1 MKRTDVIKKLRE
13 MRIDEKKIGKLSWK
27 FMSDDER
34 MDALLSVIKDP
45 DDAEQYIESE
55 WDDLPPAVTQNM
67 RLEGVTMG
75 GTRVAEGGMKINKNA
90 RRKIRPHGNVSAG
103 NVAIRFDDKPFTVVG
118 VGTVAELEE
127 FDLDG
132 AVKELDLDPDDE
144 AIAVEDPNTGYAVYS
159 YDLGGAVVYE
169 GIEIDENKLSEA
181 YKIGD
186 EVILRGNST
195 VTDILKVVSMRKK
208 SGSKMAYKVEFPNG
222 EVAEYDETE
231 LSLNPGLKE
240 ATFLDQK
247 SPREIKRMHKT
258 LKDAATL
265 INSLKFYGT
274 DEQQKQAKKIHGTG
288 GMYKLMN
295 LIDQALEAKNES
307 VKKNDTISMDRLKE
321 IIKEEM
327 MNETRNLDK
336 MQAKL
341 RTVDNAQDVLRTL
354 RDIISDTNTFNG
366 QQFTKL
372 EDIYEEIRE
381 LKNDAGMNIGDLVS
395 PAILDAFRK
404 DMAEVPTVLSML
416 RKLEGDRVSKYAEF
430 GE

>member
-34 MDALLSVIKDP
+34 MDALLSTIKDP
-45 DDAEQYIESE
+45 DEAEQYIESE

-67 RLEGVTMG
+67 RLESIN
-75 GTRVAEGGMKINKNA
+75 EGGMKINKNA
-90 RRKIRPHGNVSAG
+90 RRKVRPHGNVSAG

-132 AVKELDLDPDDE
+132 AMKELDLDPDDE

-169 GIEIDENKLSEA
+169 
-181 YKIGD
+181 
-186 EVILRGNST
+186 
-195 VTDILKVVSMRKK
+195 
-208 SGSKMAYKVEFPNG
+208 SK
-222 EVAEYDETE
+222 
-231 LSLNPGLKE
+231 
-240 ATFLDQK
+240 
-247 SPREIKRMHKT
+247 
-258 LKDAATL
+258 
-265 INSLKFYGT
+265 
-274 DEQQKQAKKIHGTG
+274 
-288 GMYKLMN
+288 
-295 LIDQALEAKNES
+295 
-307 VKKNDTISMDRLKE
+307 DTISMDRLKE
-321 IIKEEM
+321 IVKEEVI
-327 MNETRNLDK
+327 NETRNLDK

-341 RTVDNAQDVLRTL
+341 RTVDNAQGVLRTL

-372 EDIYEEIRE
+372 EDIYEEIRD

-395 PAILDAFRK
+395 PAILAAFKK

-416 RKLEGDRVSKYAEF
+416 SDLEGDRVSKYAEF

>member
-27 FMSDDER
+27 FMNDDER
-34 MDALLSVIKDP
+34 MDALLSTIKDP
-45 DDAEQYIESE
+45 DEAQQYIDSE

-67 RLEGVTMG
+67 RLESIN
-75 GTRVAEGGMKINKNA
+75 EGGMKINKNA
-90 RRKIRPHGNVSAG
+90 RRKVRPHGNVSAG
-103 NVAIRFDDKPFTVVG
+103 SVAIRFDDKPFTVVG

-132 AVKELDLDPDDE
+132 AMKELDLDPDDE

-169 GIEIDENKLSEA
+169 
-181 YKIGD
+181 
-186 EVILRGNST
+186 
-195 VTDILKVVSMRKK
+195 
-208 SGSKMAYKVEFPNG
+208 SK
-222 EVAEYDETE
+222 
-231 LSLNPGLKE
+231 
-240 ATFLDQK
+240 
-247 SPREIKRMHKT
+247 
-258 LKDAATL
+258 
-265 INSLKFYGT
+265 
-274 DEQQKQAKKIHGTG
+274 
-288 GMYKLMN
+288 
-295 LIDQALEAKNES
+295 
-307 VKKNDTISMDRLKE
+307 DTISMDRLKE
-321 IIKEEM
+321 IVKEEVI
-327 MNETRNLDK
+327 NETRNLDK

-341 RTVDNAQDVLRTL
+341 RTVDNAQGVLRTL

-372 EDIYEEIRE
+372 EDIYEEIRD

-395 PAILDAFRK
+395 PAILAAFKK

-416 RKLEGDRVSKYAEF
+416 SDLEGDRVSKYAEF

>member
-34 MDALLSVIKDP
+34 MDALLSTIKDP

-67 RLEGVTMG
+67 RLESIN
-75 GTRVAEGGMKINKNA
+75 EGGMKINKNA
-90 RRKIRPHGNVSAG
+90 RRKVRPHGNVSAG

-127 FDLDG
+127 FDMDG
-132 AVKELDLDPDDE
+132 AMKELDLDPDDE
-144 AIAVEDPNTGYAVYS
+144 AIALEDPNTGYAVYS

-169 GIEIDENKLSEA
+169 GK
-181 YKIGD
+181 
-186 EVILRGNST
+186 
-195 VTDILKVVSMRKK
+195 
-208 SGSKMAYKVEFPNG
+208 
-222 EVAEYDETE
+222 
-231 LSLNPGLKE
+231 
-240 ATFLDQK
+240 
-247 SPREIKRMHKT
+247 
-258 LKDAATL
+258 
-265 INSLKFYGT
+265 
-274 DEQQKQAKKIHGTG
+274 
-288 GMYKLMN
+288 
-295 LIDQALEAKNES
+295 
-307 VKKNDTISMDRLKE
+307 DTISMDRLKE
-321 IIKEEM
+321 IVKEEII
-327 MNETRNLDK
+327 NETRNLDK
-336 MQAKL
+336 MQSKL

-372 EDIYEEIRE
+372 EDIYEEIRD
-381 LKNDAGMNIGDLVS
+381 LKNDAGMSIGDLVS
-395 PAILDAFRK
+395 PAILAAFKK

-416 RKLEGDRVSKYAEF
+416 SDLEGDRVSKYAEF

>member
-34 MDALLSVIKDP
+34 MDALLSTIKDP

-67 RLEGVTMG
+67 RLESIN
-75 GTRVAEGGMKINKNA
+75 EGGMKINKNA
-90 RRKIRPHGNVSAG
+90 RRKVRPHGNVSAG

-127 FDLDG
+127 FDMDG
-132 AVKELDLDPDDE
+132 AMKELDLDPDDE
-144 AIAVEDPNTGYAVYS
+144 AIALEDPNTGYAVYS

-169 GIEIDENKLSEA
+169 
-181 YKIGD
+181 
-186 EVILRGNST
+186 
-195 VTDILKVVSMRKK
+195 
-208 SGSKMAYKVEFPNG
+208 SK
-222 EVAEYDETE
+222 
-231 LSLNPGLKE
+231 
-240 ATFLDQK
+240 
-247 SPREIKRMHKT
+247 
-258 LKDAATL
+258 
-265 INSLKFYGT
+265 
-274 DEQQKQAKKIHGTG
+274 
-288 GMYKLMN
+288 
-295 LIDQALEAKNES
+295 
-307 VKKNDTISMDRLKE
+307 DTISMDRLKE
-321 IIKEEM
+321 IVKEEII
-327 MNETRNLDK
+327 NETRNLDK
-336 MQAKL
+336 MQSKL

-372 EDIYEEIRE
+372 EDIYEEIRD

-395 PAILDAFRK
+395 PAILAAFKK

-416 RKLEGDRVSKYAEF
+416 SDLEGDRVSKYAEF

>member
-13 MRIDEKKIGKLSWK
+13 MRVDEKKIGKLSWM
-27 FMSDDER
+27 FMNDDER
-34 MDALLSVIKDP
+34 IEALMSVIKDP
-45 DDAEQYIESE
+45 DDVEQYIESK

-67 RLEGVTMG
+67 RLESINEARKPVQKRDWDKADDDQKEEWLSQAFSDPDDAAEYIESKWEDLPPAATQNM
-75 GTRVAEGGMKINKNA
+75 RLESINEGGMKINKNA
-90 RRKIRPHGNVSAG
+90 KRKVRPHGNVSAG

-127 FDLDG
+127 FDMDG
-132 AVKELDLDPDDE
+132 AMKELDLDPDDE

-169 GIEIDENKLSEA
+169 
-181 YKIGD
+181 
-186 EVILRGNST
+186 
-195 VTDILKVVSMRKK
+195 
-208 SGSKMAYKVEFPNG
+208 SK
-222 EVAEYDETE
+222 
-231 LSLNPGLKE
+231 
-240 ATFLDQK
+240 
-247 SPREIKRMHKT
+247 
-258 LKDAATL
+258 
-265 INSLKFYGT
+265 
-274 DEQQKQAKKIHGTG
+274 
-288 GMYKLMN
+288 
-295 LIDQALEAKNES
+295 
-307 VKKNDTISMDRLKE
+307 DTISMNRLKE
-321 IIKEEM
+321 IVKEEVI
-327 MNETRNLDK
+327 NETRNLDK

-395 PAILDAFRK
+395 PAILAAFKK

-416 RKLEGDRVSKYAEF
+416 SDLESDRVSKYSEF

>member
-27 FMSDDER
+27 FMNDDQR
-34 MDALLSVIKDP
+34 MDALLSTIKDP
-45 DDAEQYIESE
+45 DEAEQYIESE

-67 RLEGVTMG
+67 RLESIN
-75 GTRVAEGGMKINKNA
+75 EGGMKINKNA
-90 RRKIRPHGNVSAG
+90 RRKVRPHGNVSAG

-132 AVKELDLDPDDE
+132 AMKELDLDPDDE

-169 GIEIDENKLSEA
+169 
-181 YKIGD
+181 
-186 EVILRGNST
+186 
-195 VTDILKVVSMRKK
+195 
-208 SGSKMAYKVEFPNG
+208 SK
-222 EVAEYDETE
+222 
-231 LSLNPGLKE
+231 
-240 ATFLDQK
+240 
-247 SPREIKRMHKT
+247 
-258 LKDAATL
+258 
-265 INSLKFYGT
+265 
-274 DEQQKQAKKIHGTG
+274 
-288 GMYKLMN
+288 
-295 LIDQALEAKNES
+295 
-307 VKKNDTISMDRLKE
+307 DTISMDRLKE
-321 IIKEEM
+321 IVKEEVI
-327 MNETRNLDK
+327 NETRNLDK

-341 RTVDNAQDVLRTL
+341 RTVDNAQGVLRTL

-372 EDIYEEIRE
+372 EDIYEEIRD
-381 LKNDAGMNIGDLVS
+381 LKNDSGVSIGDLVS
-395 PAILDAFRK
+395 PAILAAFKK

-416 RKLEGDRVSKYAEF
+416 SDLEGDRASKYAEF

>member
-27 FMSDDER
+27 FMNDDAR

-45 DDAEQYIESE
+45 DEAEQYIESE

-67 RLEGVTMG
+67 RLESIN
-75 GTRVAEGGMKINKNA
+75 EGGMKINKNA
-90 RRKIRPHGNVSAG
+90 RRKVRPHGNVSAG

-132 AVKELDLDPDDE
+132 AMKELDLDPDEE
-144 AIAVEDPNTGYAVYS
+144 AIAVEDPNTGYAVYT

-169 GIEIDENKLSEA
+169 GK
-181 YKIGD
+181 
-186 EVILRGNST
+186 
-195 VTDILKVVSMRKK
+195 
-208 SGSKMAYKVEFPNG
+208 
-222 EVAEYDETE
+222 
-231 LSLNPGLKE
+231 
-240 ATFLDQK
+240 
-247 SPREIKRMHKT
+247 
-258 LKDAATL
+258 
-265 INSLKFYGT
+265 
-274 DEQQKQAKKIHGTG
+274 
-288 GMYKLMN
+288 
-295 LIDQALEAKNES
+295 
-307 VKKNDTISMDRLKE
+307 DTISMDRLKE

-327 MNETRNLDK
+327 INETRNLDK

-372 EDIYEEIRE
+372 EDFYEEIRE

-395 PAILDAFRK
+395 PAILAAFKK

-416 RKLEGDRVSKYAEF
+416 RDLEGDRVSKYAEF

>member
-13 MRIDEKKIGKLSWK
+13 MRIDEKKIGKLSLK

-34 MDALLSVIKDP
+34 MDALLSTIKDP
-45 DDAEQYIESE
+45 DEAEQYIESE

-67 RLEGVTMG
+67 RLESIN
-75 GTRVAEGGMKINKNA
+75 EGGMKINKNA
-90 RRKIRPHGNVSAG
+90 RRKVRPHGNVSAG

-169 GIEIDENKLSEA
+169 GIEPTIN
-181 YKIGD
+181 
-186 EVILRGNST
+186 
-195 VTDILKVVSMRKK
+195 
-208 SGSKMAYKVEFPNG
+208 
-222 EVAEYDETE
+222 
-231 LSLNPGLKE
+231 E
-240 ATFLDQK
+240 ATFLDPK
-247 SPREIKRMHKT
+247 SPQEIKKMHKL

-265 INSLKFYGT
+265 VNSFLYHGT

-288 GMYKLMN
+288 GMYKLMS
-295 LIDQALEAKNES
+295 LIDQALEAKNENI
-307 VKKNDTISMDRLKE
+307 KKNDTISMDRLKE
-321 IIKEEM
+321 IVKEEM
-327 MNETRNLDK
+327 INETKNLDK

-341 RTVDNAQDVLRTL
+341 RTVENAQDVLRTL
-354 RDIISDTNTFNG
+354 RDIIFDTNTFNG

-372 EDIYEEIRE
+372 EDIYEDIRD

-395 PAILDAFRK
+395 PAILSAFKK

-416 RKLEGDRVSKYAEF
+416 SDLEGDRVSKYAEF

>member
-13 MRIDEKKIGKLSWK
+13 MRVNEKLIGKLSWN
-27 FMSDDER
+27 FMNDDQR
-34 MDALLSVIKDP
+34 MDALLSTIKDP
-45 DDAEQYIESE
+45 DEAEQYIESE

-67 RLEGVTMG
+67 RLESIN
-75 GTRVAEGGMKINKNA
+75 EGGMKINKNA
-90 RRKIRPHGNVSAG
+90 RRKVRPHGNVSAG

-169 GIEIDENKLSEA
+169 GK
-181 YKIGD
+181 
-186 EVILRGNST
+186 
-195 VTDILKVVSMRKK
+195 
-208 SGSKMAYKVEFPNG
+208 
-222 EVAEYDETE
+222 
-231 LSLNPGLKE
+231 
-240 ATFLDQK
+240 
-247 SPREIKRMHKT
+247 
-258 LKDAATL
+258 
-265 INSLKFYGT
+265 
-274 DEQQKQAKKIHGTG
+274 
-288 GMYKLMN
+288 
-295 LIDQALEAKNES
+295 
-307 VKKNDTISMDRLKE
+307 DTISMDRLKE
-321 IIKEEM
+321 IVKEEM
-327 MNETRNLDK
+327 INETRNLDK

-341 RTVDNAQDVLRTL
+341 RTIDNAQDVLRTL

-372 EDIYEEIRE
+372 EDIYEEIRD
-381 LKNDAGMNIGDLVS
+381 LKNDSGMNIGDLVS
-395 PAILDAFRK
+395 PAILSAFKK

-416 RKLEGDRVSKYAEF
+416 SDLEGDRVSKYAEF

>member
-34 MDALLSVIKDP
+34 MDALLSTIKDP
-45 DDAEQYIESE
+45 DEAEQYIESE

-67 RLEGVTMG
+67 RLESIN
-75 GTRVAEGGMKINKNA
+75 EGGMKINKNA
-90 RRKIRPHGNVSAG
+90 RRKVRPHGNVSAG

-132 AVKELDLDPDDE
+132 AMKELDLDPDDE

-169 GIEIDENKLSEA
+169 
-181 YKIGD
+181 
-186 EVILRGNST
+186 
-195 VTDILKVVSMRKK
+195 
-208 SGSKMAYKVEFPNG
+208 SK
-222 EVAEYDETE
+222 
-231 LSLNPGLKE
+231 
-240 ATFLDQK
+240 
-247 SPREIKRMHKT
+247 
-258 LKDAATL
+258 
-265 INSLKFYGT
+265 
-274 DEQQKQAKKIHGTG
+274 
-288 GMYKLMN
+288 
-295 LIDQALEAKNES
+295 
-307 VKKNDTISMDRLKE
+307 DTISMDRLKE
-321 IIKEEM
+321 IVKEEVI
-327 MNETRNLDK
+327 NETRNLDK

-341 RTVDNAQDVLRTL
+341 RTVDNAQGVLRTL

-372 EDIYEEIRE
+372 EDIYEEIRD
-381 LKNDAGMNIGDLVS
+381 LKNDSGVSIGDLVS
-395 PAILDAFRK
+395 PAILAAFKK

-416 RKLEGDRVSKYAEF
+416 SDLEGDRASKYAEF

>member
-13 MRIDEKKIGKLSWK
+13 MRVDEKKIGKLSWM
-27 FMSDDER
+27 FMNDDER
-34 MDALLSVIKDP
+34 IEALMSVIKDP
-45 DDAEQYIESE
+45 DDVEQYIESK

-67 RLEGVTMG
+67 RLESINEARKPVQKRDWDKADDDQKEEWLSQAFSDPDDAAEYIESKWEDLPPAATQNM
-75 GTRVAEGGMKINKNA
+75 RLESINEGGMKINKNA
-90 RRKIRPHGNVSAG
+90 RRKVRPHGNVSAG

-127 FDLDG
+127 FDMDG
-132 AVKELDLDPDDE
+132 AMKELDLDPDDE

-169 GIEIDENKLSEA
+169 
-181 YKIGD
+181 
-186 EVILRGNST
+186 
-195 VTDILKVVSMRKK
+195 
-208 SGSKMAYKVEFPNG
+208 SK
-222 EVAEYDETE
+222 
-231 LSLNPGLKE
+231 
-240 ATFLDQK
+240 
-247 SPREIKRMHKT
+247 
-258 LKDAATL
+258 
-265 INSLKFYGT
+265 
-274 DEQQKQAKKIHGTG
+274 
-288 GMYKLMN
+288 
-295 LIDQALEAKNES
+295 
-307 VKKNDTISMDRLKE
+307 DTISMNRLKE
-321 IIKEEM
+321 IVKEEVI
-327 MNETRNLDK
+327 NETRNLDK

-395 PAILDAFRK
+395 PAILAAFKK

-416 RKLEGDRVSKYAEF
+416 SDLESDRVSKYSEF

>member
-27 FMSDDER
+27 FMNDDQR
-34 MDALLSVIKDP
+34 MDALLSTIKDP
-45 DDAEQYIESE
+45 DEAEQYIESK

-67 RLEGVTMG
+67 RLESIN
-75 GTRVAEGGMKINKNA
+75 EGGMKINKNA
-90 RRKIRPHGNVSAG
+90 RRKVRPHGNVSAG

-132 AVKELDLDPDDE
+132 AVKELDLDPNDE

-169 GIEIDENKLSEA
+169 GK
-181 YKIGD
+181 
-186 EVILRGNST
+186 
-195 VTDILKVVSMRKK
+195 
-208 SGSKMAYKVEFPNG
+208 
-222 EVAEYDETE
+222 
-231 LSLNPGLKE
+231 
-240 ATFLDQK
+240 
-247 SPREIKRMHKT
+247 
-258 LKDAATL
+258 
-265 INSLKFYGT
+265 
-274 DEQQKQAKKIHGTG
+274 
-288 GMYKLMN
+288 
-295 LIDQALEAKNES
+295 
-307 VKKNDTISMDRLKE
+307 DTISMDRLKE
-321 IIKEEM
+321 IVKEEVI
-327 MNETRNLDK
+327 NETRNLDK

-372 EDIYEEIRE
+372 EDIYEEIRD

-395 PAILDAFRK
+395 PAILAAFKK

-416 RKLEGDRVSKYAEF
+416 SDLEGDRVSKYAEF

>member
-34 MDALLSVIKDP
+34 MDALLSTIKDP
-45 DDAEQYIESE
+45 DEAEQYIESE

-67 RLEGVTMG
+67 RLESIN
-75 GTRVAEGGMKINKNA
+75 EGGMKINKNA
-90 RRKIRPHGNVSAG
+90 RRKVRPHGNVSAG

-127 FDLDG
+127 FDMDG
-132 AVKELDLDPDDE
+132 AMKELDLDPDDE

-169 GIEIDENKLSEA
+169 
-181 YKIGD
+181 
-186 EVILRGNST
+186 
-195 VTDILKVVSMRKK
+195 
-208 SGSKMAYKVEFPNG
+208 SK
-222 EVAEYDETE
+222 
-231 LSLNPGLKE
+231 
-240 ATFLDQK
+240 
-247 SPREIKRMHKT
+247 
-258 LKDAATL
+258 
-265 INSLKFYGT
+265 
-274 DEQQKQAKKIHGTG
+274 
-288 GMYKLMN
+288 
-295 LIDQALEAKNES
+295 
-307 VKKNDTISMDRLKE
+307 DTISMDRLKE
-321 IIKEEM
+321 IVKEEVI
-327 MNETRNLDK
+327 NETRNLDK

-341 RTVDNAQDVLRTL
+341 RTVDNAQGVLRTL

-372 EDIYEEIRE
+372 EDIYEEIRD
-381 LKNDAGMNIGDLVS
+381 LKNDSGVSIGDLVS
-395 PAILDAFRK
+395 PAILAAFKK

-416 RKLEGDRVSKYAEF
+416 SDLEGDRASKYAEF

>member
-34 MDALLSVIKDP
+34 MDALLSTIKDP
-45 DDAEQYIESE
+45 DEAEQYIESE

-67 RLEGVTMG
+67 RLESIN
-75 GTRVAEGGMKINKNA
+75 EGGMKINKNA
-90 RRKIRPHGNVSAG
+90 RRKVRPHGNVSAG

-169 GIEIDENKLSEA
+169 GK
-181 YKIGD
+181 
-186 EVILRGNST
+186 
-195 VTDILKVVSMRKK
+195 
-208 SGSKMAYKVEFPNG
+208 
-222 EVAEYDETE
+222 
-231 LSLNPGLKE
+231 
-240 ATFLDQK
+240 
-247 SPREIKRMHKT
+247 
-258 LKDAATL
+258 
-265 INSLKFYGT
+265 
-274 DEQQKQAKKIHGTG
+274 
-288 GMYKLMN
+288 
-295 LIDQALEAKNES
+295 
-307 VKKNDTISMDRLKE
+307 DTISMDRLKE
-321 IIKEEM
+321 IVKEEVI
-327 MNETRNLDK
+327 NETRNLDK
-336 MQAKL
+336 MQSKL
-341 RTVDNAQDVLRTL
+341 RTVDNAQGVLRTL

-372 EDIYEEIRE
+372 EDIYEEIRD
-381 LKNDAGMNIGDLVS
+381 LKNDSGMNIGDLVS
-395 PAILDAFRK
+395 PAILAAFKK

-416 RKLEGDRVSKYAEF
+416 SDLEGDRVSKYAEF

>member
-34 MDALLSVIKDP
+34 MDALLSTIKDP
-45 DDAEQYIESE
+45 DEAEQYIESE

-67 RLEGVTMG
+67 RLESIN
-75 GTRVAEGGMKINKNA
+75 EGGMKINKNA
-90 RRKIRPHGNVSAG
+90 RRKVRPHGNVSAG

-169 GIEIDENKLSEA
+169 
-181 YKIGD
+181 
-186 EVILRGNST
+186 
-195 VTDILKVVSMRKK
+195 
-208 SGSKMAYKVEFPNG
+208 SK
-222 EVAEYDETE
+222 
-231 LSLNPGLKE
+231 
-240 ATFLDQK
+240 
-247 SPREIKRMHKT
+247 
-258 LKDAATL
+258 
-265 INSLKFYGT
+265 
-274 DEQQKQAKKIHGTG
+274 
-288 GMYKLMN
+288 
-295 LIDQALEAKNES
+295 
-307 VKKNDTISMDRLKE
+307 DTISMDRLKE
-321 IIKEEM
+321 IVKEEVI
-327 MNETRNLDK
+327 NETRNLDK

-341 RTVDNAQDVLRTL
+341 RTVDNAQGVLRTL

-372 EDIYEEIRE
+372 EDIYEEIRD
-381 LKNDAGMNIGDLVS
+381 LKNDSGVSIGDLVS
-395 PAILDAFRK
+395 PAILAAFKK

-416 RKLEGDRVSKYAEF
+416 SDLEGDRASKYAEF

>member
-13 MRIDEKKIGKLSWK
+13 MRVNEKLIGKLSWK

-34 MDALLSVIKDP
+34 MDALLSTIKDP
-45 DDAEQYIESE
+45 DEAQQYIDSE

-67 RLEGVTMG
+67 RLESIN
-75 GTRVAEGGMKINKNA
+75 EGGMKINKNA
-90 RRKIRPHGNVSAG
+90 RRKVRPHGNVSAG
-103 NVAIRFDDKPFTVVG
+103 SVAIRFDDKPFTVVG

-132 AVKELDLDPDDE
+132 AMKELDLDPDDE

-169 GIEIDENKLSEA
+169 
-181 YKIGD
+181 
-186 EVILRGNST
+186 
-195 VTDILKVVSMRKK
+195 
-208 SGSKMAYKVEFPNG
+208 SK
-222 EVAEYDETE
+222 
-231 LSLNPGLKE
+231 
-240 ATFLDQK
+240 
-247 SPREIKRMHKT
+247 
-258 LKDAATL
+258 
-265 INSLKFYGT
+265 
-274 DEQQKQAKKIHGTG
+274 
-288 GMYKLMN
+288 
-295 LIDQALEAKNES
+295 
-307 VKKNDTISMDRLKE
+307 DTISMDRLKE
-321 IIKEEM
+321 IVKEEVI
-327 MNETRNLDK
+327 NETRNLDK

-341 RTVDNAQDVLRTL
+341 RTVDNAQGVLRTL

-372 EDIYEEIRE
+372 EDIYEEIRD

-395 PAILDAFRK
+395 PAILAAFKK

-416 RKLEGDRVSKYAEF
+416 SDLEGDRVSKYAEF

>member
-1 MKRTDVIKKLRE
+1 
-13 MRIDEKKIGKLSWK
+13 
-27 FMSDDER
+27 
-34 MDALLSVIKDP
+34 
-45 DDAEQYIESE
+45 
-55 WDDLPPAVTQNM
+55 
-67 RLEGVTMG
+67 
-75 GTRVAEGGMKINKNA
+75 
-90 RRKIRPHGNVSAG
+90 
-103 NVAIRFDDKPFTVVG
+103 
-118 VGTVAELEE
+118 
-127 FDLDG
+127 
-132 AVKELDLDPDDE
+132 
-144 AIAVEDPNTGYAVYS
+144 
-159 YDLGGAVVYE
+159 
-169 GIEIDENKLSEA
+169 
-181 YKIGD
+181 
-186 EVILRGNST
+186 
-195 VTDILKVVSMRKK
+195 MRKK

-247 SPREIKRMHKT
+247 SPQEIKRMHKT

>member
-1 MKRTDVIKKLRE
+1 MKRTEMIMKLRE
-13 MRIDEKKIGKLSWK
+13 MRVNEKLIGKLSWK

-34 MDALLSVIKDP
+34 MDALLSTVKDP
-45 DDAEQYIESE
+45 DEAEQYIDSE
-55 WDDLPPAVTQNM
+55 WNDLPPAVTQNM
-67 RLEGVTMG
+67 RLESINEVRKPVQKKDWDKADDDQKEEWLSQAFSDPDDAAEYIESKWEDLPPAATQNMKMEGASVTMG
-75 GTRVAEGGMKINKNA
+75 GTRVAEAMKINKNA
-90 RRKIRPHGNVSAG
+90 RRKVRPHGNVSAG
-103 NVAIRFDDKPFTVVG
+103 SVAIRFDDKPFTVVG

-144 AIAVEDPNTGYAVYS
+144 AIAVEDPNTGYAIYS

-240 ATFLDQK
+240 ATL
-247 SPREIKRMHKT
+247 
-258 LKDAATL
+258 
-265 INSLKFYGT
+265 
-274 DEQQKQAKKIHGTG
+274 
-288 GMYKLMN
+288 
-295 LIDQALEAKNES
+295 
-307 VKKNDTISMDRLKE
+307 NDTISMDRLKE
-321 IIKEEM
+321 IIKEEV

-372 EDIYEEIRE
+372 EDIYEEIRD
-381 LKNDAGMNIGDLVS
+381 LKNDAGVSIGDLVS
-395 PAILDAFRK
+395 PAILAAFKK

-416 RKLEGDRVSKYAEF
+416 SDLEGDRVSKYSEF

>member
-34 MDALLSVIKDP
+34 MDALLSTIKDP
-45 DDAEQYIESE
+45 DEAEQYIDSE

-67 RLEGVTMG
+67 RLESIN
-75 GTRVAEGGMKINKNA
+75 EGGMKINKNA
-90 RRKIRPHGNVSAG
+90 RRKVRPHGNVSAG

-127 FDLDG
+127 FDMDG
-132 AVKELDLDPDDE
+132 AMKELDLDPDDE

-169 GIEIDENKLSEA
+169 
-181 YKIGD
+181 
-186 EVILRGNST
+186 
-195 VTDILKVVSMRKK
+195 
-208 SGSKMAYKVEFPNG
+208 SK
-222 EVAEYDETE
+222 
-231 LSLNPGLKE
+231 
-240 ATFLDQK
+240 
-247 SPREIKRMHKT
+247 
-258 LKDAATL
+258 
-265 INSLKFYGT
+265 
-274 DEQQKQAKKIHGTG
+274 
-288 GMYKLMN
+288 
-295 LIDQALEAKNES
+295 
-307 VKKNDTISMDRLKE
+307 DTISMDRLKE
-321 IIKEEM
+321 IVKEEVI
-327 MNETRNLDK
+327 NETRNLDK

-341 RTVDNAQDVLRTL
+341 RTVDNAQGVLRTL

-372 EDIYEEIRE
+372 EDIYEEIRD
-381 LKNDAGMNIGDLVS
+381 LKNDSGVSIGDLVS
-395 PAILDAFRK
+395 PAILAAFKK

-416 RKLEGDRVSKYAEF
+416 SDLEGDRVSKYAEF

>member
-27 FMSDDER
+27 FMNDDQR
-34 MDALLSVIKDP
+34 MDALLSTIKDP
-45 DDAEQYIESE
+45 DEAEQYIESE

-67 RLEGVTMG
+67 RLESIN
-75 GTRVAEGGMKINKNA
+75 EGGMKINKNA
-90 RRKIRPHGNVSAG
+90 RRKVRPHGNVSAG

-169 GIEIDENKLSEA
+169 GK
-181 YKIGD
+181 
-186 EVILRGNST
+186 
-195 VTDILKVVSMRKK
+195 
-208 SGSKMAYKVEFPNG
+208 
-222 EVAEYDETE
+222 
-231 LSLNPGLKE
+231 
-240 ATFLDQK
+240 
-247 SPREIKRMHKT
+247 
-258 LKDAATL
+258 
-265 INSLKFYGT
+265 
-274 DEQQKQAKKIHGTG
+274 
-288 GMYKLMN
+288 
-295 LIDQALEAKNES
+295 
-307 VKKNDTISMDRLKE
+307 DTISMDRLKE
-321 IIKEEM
+321 IVKEEVI
-327 MNETRNLDK
+327 NETRNLDK

-372 EDIYEEIRE
+372 EDIYEEIRD

-395 PAILDAFRK
+395 PAILAAFKK

-416 RKLEGDRVSKYAEF
+416 SDLEGDRVSKYAEF

>member
-13 MRIDEKKIGKLSWK
+13 MRVDEKLIGKLSWK

-90 RRKIRPHGNVSAG
+90 KRKVRPHGNVSAG
-103 NVAIRFDDKPFTVVG
+103 SVAIRFDDKPFTVVG

-132 AVKELDLDPDDE
+132 AMKELDLDPDDE
-144 AIAVEDPNTGYAVYS
+144 AIALEDPNTGYAVYS

-169 GIEIDENKLSEA
+169 GK
-181 YKIGD
+181 
-186 EVILRGNST
+186 
-195 VTDILKVVSMRKK
+195 
-208 SGSKMAYKVEFPNG
+208 
-222 EVAEYDETE
+222 
-231 LSLNPGLKE
+231 
-240 ATFLDQK
+240 
-247 SPREIKRMHKT
+247 
-258 LKDAATL
+258 
-265 INSLKFYGT
+265 
-274 DEQQKQAKKIHGTG
+274 
-288 GMYKLMN
+288 
-295 LIDQALEAKNES
+295 
-307 VKKNDTISMDRLKE
+307 DTISMDRLKE
-321 IIKEEM
+321 IVKEEVI
-327 MNETRNLDK
+327 NETRNLDK
-336 MQAKL
+336 MQSKL

-372 EDIYEEIRE
+372 EDIYEEIRD
-381 LKNDAGMNIGDLVS
+381 LKNDSGMNIGDLVS
-395 PAILDAFRK
+395 PAILAAFKK
-404 DMAEVPTVLSML
+404 DMAEIPTVLSML
-416 RKLEGDRVSKYAEF
+416 GDLEGDRVSKYSEF

>member
-27 FMSDDER
+27 FMNDDER
-34 MDALLSVIKDP
+34 MDALLSTIKDP
-45 DDAEQYIESE
+45 DEAEQYIESE

-67 RLEGVTMG
+67 RLESIN
-75 GTRVAEGGMKINKNA
+75 EGGMKINKNA
-90 RRKIRPHGNVSAG
+90 RRKVRPHGNVSAG

-169 GIEIDENKLSEA
+169 
-181 YKIGD
+181 
-186 EVILRGNST
+186 
-195 VTDILKVVSMRKK
+195 
-208 SGSKMAYKVEFPNG
+208 SK
-222 EVAEYDETE
+222 
-231 LSLNPGLKE
+231 
-240 ATFLDQK
+240 
-247 SPREIKRMHKT
+247 
-258 LKDAATL
+258 
-265 INSLKFYGT
+265 
-274 DEQQKQAKKIHGTG
+274 
-288 GMYKLMN
+288 
-295 LIDQALEAKNES
+295 
-307 VKKNDTISMDRLKE
+307 DTISMDRLKE
-321 IIKEEM
+321 IVKEEVI
-327 MNETRNLDK
+327 NETRNLDK

-341 RTVDNAQDVLRTL
+341 RTVDNAQGVLRTL

-372 EDIYEEIRE
+372 EDIYEEIRD
-381 LKNDAGMNIGDLVS
+381 LKNDSGVSIGDLVS
-395 PAILDAFRK
+395 PAILAAFKK

-416 RKLEGDRVSKYAEF
+416 SDLEGDRASKYAEF